1 MLLVVVMKCLL
12 LLYFGGVLSG
22 WVVSVFLYCDL
33 GIVFVW
39 VWVVMIVFVVL
50 LFYVVCWI
58 NGG

>member
-1 MLLVVVMKCLL
+1 MKCLL